1 MFLIIDIIAI
11 INSLLLVYLV
21 LIFARVL
28 LSWVSPDP
36 YNPIVN
42 FIYTITEPVLSQARR
57 ILPPIGG
64 GDRSS
69 PIIVI
74 IVIQLLRSSL
84 SQLIFRLAS
93 NY

>member
-64 GDRSS
+64 AIDLS